1 MDGSICWGQF
11 PSFWGRV
18 SDSRSKAEKQDCS
31 QDSRRGREFLRRG
44 GGWGRLSLPAA
55 GVWEL
60 SLMPLSS

>member
-44 GGWGRLSLPAA
+44 GGGA
-55 GVWEL
+55 G
-60 SLMPLSS
+60 SASPLQVCGSSP